1 MPPSATGS
9 AGNGLKEAVPA
20 GGRGGYLGR
29 CWAVR
34 EVAPEEVSWTA
45 GRVLDGF
52 ESVFRAVRLVVRYSW
67 SASP

>member
-1 MPPSATGS
+1 MPPSATGC

-20 GGRGGYLGR
+20 GGYLGR

-52 ESVFRAVRLVVRYSW
+52 ESVFRAVRLVVRCSW